1 MRRDSTLFEKCIERV
16 SVGAEVAEM
25 LSGATLGEL
34 ASAPA
39 FVVAKETCSLQVSH
53 DRGVAVRQRL

>member
-25 LSGATLGEL
+25 LSGATLGLTLSE
-34 ASAPA
+34 AN
-39 FVVAKETCSLQVSH
+39 KT
-53 DRGVAVRQRL
+53 R